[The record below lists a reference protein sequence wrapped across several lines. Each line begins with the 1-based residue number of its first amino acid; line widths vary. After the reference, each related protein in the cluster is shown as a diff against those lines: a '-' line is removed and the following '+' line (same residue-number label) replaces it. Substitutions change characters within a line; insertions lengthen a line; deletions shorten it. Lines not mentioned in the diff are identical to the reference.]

1 MTISEEITASRRLR
15 EKLLADPYRPAYH
28 FTDPEDIGI
37 PGDPNGC
44 FYADGL
50 YHLMYLYSCR
60 EDSFRWGHVT
70 STDLIHWR
78 HRPDALIPDPQIPDP
93 QIPDNGPREGGN
105 AADSG
110 IFSGG
115 AFVDDD
121 GTAWLSYWALPR
133 EGAGGLRL
141 AYSKDRENG
150 YEKWTKLKD
159 YAVASAEF
167 GLTVQPDGEFT
178 GSADPSNIWKSG
190 GHYYMQAGN
199 LLVLNRH
206 RDDPA
211 AARYHGDWTSLYRSE
226 DLVHWDY
233 LHRFYDRGAVETPDL
248 YRPTDASEDDMCPSF
263 LPLYTKDGR
272 ETGKYLQLFISHNK
286 GCQYYIGHLDG
297 SGERFLPES
306 HGRMTW
312 RDNSYFAP
320 EALVTPDR
328 RQIAWVWLNEEWDMN
343 RELENGWS
351 GVFGLPRHLW
361 YDERR
366 KCLGMAPAREIH
378 SLRYG
383 GTEAAPGGDCYEC
396 VLEYAHE
403 NAGNG
408 GMIVRA
414 EGEEKTVIRY
424 DAARSE
430 LVADTRF
437 SGGYGRRIEERA
449 PLVLDEGEAL
459 RLDIF
464 VDRSVME
471 VYANERQAIVRRIY
485 PSGKNAGAGILGDP
499 TTVRSWKMAASN
511 PY

>member
-1 MTISEEITASRRLR
+1 MNIADRITASRSLR

-28 FTDPEDIGI
+28 FTDPEDVGI
-37 PGDPNGC
+37 PGDSNGC

-50 YHLMYLYSCR
+50 YHLMYLYNCR
-60 EDSFRWGHVT
+60 ADSFRWGHVT
-70 STDLIHWR
+70 SADLIHWR
-78 HRPDALIPDPQIPDP
+78 HRPDALVPDD
-93 QIPDNGPREGGN
+93 GPTEGGN

-159 YAVASAEF
+159 YAVASTEF
-167 GLTVQPDGEFT
+167 GLTLRPDGEFT

-190 GHYYMQAGN
+190 GRYYMQAGN
-199 LLVLNRH
+199 LLVLNKFRS
-206 RDDPA
+206 DPA
-211 AARYHGDWTSLYRSE
+211 AARYHGDWTSLYRSD
-226 DLVHWDY
+226 DLVRWEY
-233 LHRFYDRGAVETPDL
+233 LHRFYDRSALETPDP
-248 YRPTDASEDDMCPSF
+248 YQPTDGSEDDMCPSF

-272 ETGKYLQLFISHNK
+272 ETGKHLQLFISHNK
-286 GCQYYIGHLDG
+286 GCQYYIGRLDET
-297 SGERFLPES
+297 GEYYLPEI

-328 RQIAWVWLNEEWDMN
+328 RQITWVWLNEEWDGN

-351 GVFGLPRHLW
+351 GIFALPRHLW
-361 YDERR
+361 YDEERG
-366 KCLGMAPAREIH
+366 CLGMAPAREVRT
-378 SLRYG
+378 LRYNE
-383 GTEAAPGGDCYEC
+383 TEDVPRGDCYEC
-396 VLEYAHE
+396 VLEYSRE
-403 NAGNG
+403 NAGEG
-408 GMIVRA
+408 GMTVRE
-414 EGEEKTVIRY
+414 EGDEKTVIRC
-424 DAARSE
+424 DAEHGE
-430 LVADTRF
+430 LIVDTRA
-437 SGGYGRRIEERA
+437 SGRTGRRIEERA

-464 VDRSVME
+464 VDRSVVE
-471 VYANERQAIVRRIY
+471 VYANDRQAIVRHIY
-485 PSGKNAGAGILGDP
+485 PSGRNAGAGILGRP
-499 TTVRSWKMAASN
+499 QSVRSWKMAPAN